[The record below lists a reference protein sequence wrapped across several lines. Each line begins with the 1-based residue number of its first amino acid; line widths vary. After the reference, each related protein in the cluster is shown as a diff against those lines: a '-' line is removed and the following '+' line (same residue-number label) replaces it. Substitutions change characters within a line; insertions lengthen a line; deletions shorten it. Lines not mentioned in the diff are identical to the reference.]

1 MKQRRVLVWSLFMFA
16 LLAISPMSFFFQK
29 LAVNP
34 LTASTYHV
42 SLAPMQ
48 GATDWENVTLQAV
61 FDYSDVVDIWWWG
74 NPSNYSA
81 PPFGP
86 LYNWT
91 LNGTIDSW
99 VMGDNLPYSEMNVS
113 VNALYSAIEV
123 EAFFNYTMT
132 HFVEFDAI
140 SQAAINFNDYA
151 NQLNWT
157 FAGNLTST
165 VNLLNMTIRLVE
177 NGTQFLMNGFSPQGI
192 AGNLTDCHVRL
203 EWSAMNTG
211 VWMQYRIANVTE
223 VHEETFVFRLGRALG
238 SSTPV
243 TLNGSGTVIII
254 GPPNYVITAATPA
267 SLFVNWTI
275 PFNPTA
281 PLLYSLPEEI
291 NYDFDILIEYYQ
303 GGGFILAGIGS
314 FIAIALASLGAAIG
328 IGYAGNAMIQAISRK
343 PETFSKGMISVVLAE
358 ALSIYGLL
366 AAFMIIM
373 RMETLMGMAEGVMAL
388 AAGLAIGFAGI
399 GAGVGIASCGSALCW
414 SLQYRPEAFS
424 KALVSVVLAEALS
437 IYGLLV
443 SFIIIMRIG
452 TTVTLAMA
460 WISVAAALTV
470 GIGGLF
476 AGLAIGWSGAAMTG
490 SVERRTEVFS
500 KAMVSVVLAEALAIY
515 CLLVAFM
522 LLMA

>member
-1 MKQRRVLVWSLFMFA
+1 MWSLFIFA
-16 LLAISPMSFFFQK
+16 LLAIGPFSLLYIKTAAIPLAAGSPNY
-29 LAVNP
+29 AGAP
-34 LTASTYHV
+34 L
-42 SLAPMQ
+42 Q
-48 GATDWENVTLQAV
+48 GVTDWENVTLQAA
-61 FDYSDVVDIWWWG
+61 FDYSDAVDVWWWG
-74 NPSNYSA
+74 TPTNYSA
-81 PPFGP
+81 PPFGN

-99 VMGDNLPYSEMNVS
+99 VMGGGLPYSVINVT
-113 VNALYSAIEV
+113 ADAQYSATVV
-123 EAFFNYTMT
+123 EDFFNYTKT
-132 HFVEFDAI
+132 HFAEFDAP
-140 SQAAINFNDYA
+140 SQAAINFNNYA

-157 FAGNLTST
+157 FTGNLTST
-165 VNLLNMTIRLVE
+165 VSLLSMTIRLVE
-177 NGTQFLMNGFSPQGI
+177 NGTQFLTNGFSPLGI
-192 AGNLTDCHVRL
+192 AANLTDCHVHF
-203 EWSAMNTG
+203 EWSAINTG
-211 VWMQYRIANVTE
+211 LWMHYRIVNATTL
-223 VHEETFVFRLGRALG
+223 HEETYQFSLARALG
-238 SSTPV
+238 QTTPL
-243 TLNGSGTVIII
+243 TLNGSGTLILI
-254 GPPNYVITAATPA
+254 GPPNFVITDATPSDLFLPWEIPLMVSEPLNF
-267 SLFVNWTI
+267 SL
-275 PFNPTA
+275 
-281 PLLYSLPEEI
+281 SQEI
-291 NYDFDILIEYYQ
+291 SYDVDIVIDYYE
-303 GGGFILAGIGS
+303 GGGFILASIGS

-373 RMETLMGMAEGVMAL
+373 RMEQLMGISEGVMAL

-452 TTVTLAMA
+452 TTVTLSMA
-460 WISVAAALTV
+460 WIAVAAALTV

-490 SVERRTEVFS
+490 SVERRSEVFS

-522 LLMA
+522 LLMT

>member
-1 MKQRRVLVWSLFMFA
+1 MKQRAILVWSLFMFA
-16 LLAISPMSFFFQK
+16 LLTIGPLSFFSMK
-29 LAVNP
+29 LGAYP
-34 LTASTYHV
+34 ALPDSPQST
-42 SLAPMQ
+42 LAPMQ
-48 GATDWENVTLQAV
+48 GVTDWENVTLQV
-61 FDYSDVVDIWWWG
+61 GFDYNDFVDVWWWG
-74 NPSNYSA
+74 NPTNYSA
-81 PPFGP
+81 PPFGA

-99 VMGDNLPYSEMNVS
+99 VVGGNVPYSEMNVTA
-113 VNALYSAIEV
+113 NAQYSATEIET
-123 EAFFNYTMT
+123 FFNYTMT
-132 HFVEFDAI
+132 HFVEFDDV
-140 SQAAINFNDYA
+140 SQAAIDFNSYA

-157 FAGNLTST
+157 FTGNLTST
-165 VNLLNMTIRLVE
+165 VSLLNMTIRLVE
-177 NGTQFLMNGFSPQGI
+177 NGTQFLTNGFYPFGI
-192 AGNLTDCHVRL
+192 AANLTDCHIHI
-203 EWSAMNTG
+203 EWGVMNTG
-211 VWMQYRIANVTE
+211 IWMNYRIANATE
-223 VHEETFVFRLGRALG
+223 VHDQSFVFSMARALG
-238 SSTPV
+238 RSSPL
-243 TLNGSGTVIII
+243 TLNGSGTVILLGPANFII
-254 GPPNYVITAATPA
+254 SEATPIN
-267 SLFVNWTI
+267 LFQNWTI
-275 PFNPTA
+275 PFGPME
-281 PLLYSLPEEI
+281 PFIFSLPQGI
-291 NYDFDILIEYYQ
+291 SYDFDVVIDFYE
-303 GGGFILAGIGS
+303 GGGFILAAIGS
-314 FIAIALASLGAAIG
+314 FISIALASLGAAIG

-373 RMETLMGMAEGVMAL
+373 RMDPLMAMAEGVMAL

-460 WISVAAALTV
+460 WIAVAAALTV

-490 SVERRTEVFS
+490 SVERRAEVFS